1 MRVLITDDEAPARE
15 RLRRLLGEMPGID
28 CVGEAASG
36 TEALDLNLRLR
47 PDVVL
52 MDIRMPGIDGLEAAQ
67 RLAASPQ
74 PPAVVFTTAYGDHAL
89 AAFDAHAIDY
99 LLKPVRRERLVQAL
113 SRASAVRQARLQSLR
128 EDTDGCGRT
137 HICARYGGSLRLVPV
152 VDIICFRAD
161 HKYVEAHY
169 SDGMVLI
176 DESLRA
182 LEQEFSATFLRIH
195 RNTLVARAAIVA
207 MHRSSEGGCY
217 IELRGFAD
225 RLEVSRRHA
234 SEVRQILA
242 SGF

>member
-15 RLRRLLGEMPGID
+15 RLRRLLAEMPGVE

-36 TEALDLNLRLR
+36 NEALELNQRLC

-67 RLAASPQ
+67 HMAACAQ

-99 LLKPVRRERLVQAL
+99 LLKPVRRERLAQAL
-113 SRASAVRQARLQSLR
+113 SRASAVRLARLQSLR
-128 EDTDGCGRT
+128 EDAGTART
-137 HICARYGGSLRLVPV
+137 HICARHGGSLRLVPV
-152 VDIICFRAD
+152 ADIICFRAD
-161 HKYVEAHY
+161 HKYVEVHHR
-169 SDGMVLI
+169 DGMVLI
-176 DESLRA
+176 DESLRS
-182 LEQEFSATFLRIH
+182 LEQEFAATFVRIH

-207 MHRSSEGGCY
+207 MHRAGEGSY
-217 IELRGFAD
+217 SIELRGFAD

-234 SEVRQILA
+234 SEVRQLLA
-242 SGF
+242 SGR